1 MGLRQT
7 GAVLLRPEARHC
19 LVLPEPCLSLLLA
32 CARAQRTD
40 GARSLPAGGRACLG
54 LQTCLPRSRPSPHP
68 SRHADHEAP
77 CRVVTLSVN
86 PCCGQVV
93 EARRRGAVPR
103 AAAEHAIARIAARVP
118 GYTGALVAVDPRG
131 RHAGA
136 AFGRAAMR
144 MATCMA
150 SAARAV
156 LPRRVCLAGPWPYAR
171 LCCCGWPAE
180 PLRPRT
186 KRCTSTGHIWARQE
200 LVIYVHV
207 LSVV

>member
-1 MGLRQT
+1 
-7 GAVLLRPEARHC
+7 
-19 LVLPEPCLSLLLA
+19 
-32 CARAQRTD
+32 
-40 GARSLPAGGRACLG
+40 
-54 LQTCLPRSRPSPHP
+54 LPRSQPSPHP
-68 SRHADHEAP
+68 SRHADREAP
-77 CRVVTLSVN
+77 CRVVTLSLN

-93 EARRRGAVPR
+93 EAMRRGAAPR
-103 AAAEHAIARIAARVP
+103 AAAEQAIARIAARVP

-136 AFGRAAMR
+136 AFGRAATR
-144 MATCMA
+144 MATCMS

-180 PLRPRT
+180 PLRSCT

-200 LVIYVHV
+200 LVI
-207 LSVV
+207 